1 MTFVIKK
8 MCYLDKNG
16 KGVISSEQAYHYESY
31 EAAELVANT
40 CGGEIFKTFK
50 PDRRFAKIKTKP
62 AKKEKCTPNGNQAWM
77 RGAK

>member
-16 KGVISSEQAYHYESY
+16 KGVILSEQAYHYESY

-40 CGGEIFKTFK
+40 CGDEIFKTFK

-62 AKKEKCTPNGNQAWM
+62 AKKEKCTPKGNQAWM